1 MIDEALVSDKVI
13 DVFDAAGIK
22 KPDIS
27 ILSEEFLMEIKGME
41 HQNVALETLKKLL
54 NEEIK
59 TRSKTNL
66 IQSKSLMEMLENS
79 IKKYQN
85 KVLTAAEVIQEL
97 IELAKQIKNADKRG
111 DSLGLTDYEL
121 AFYDA
126 ISQNQSAKDVLGDK
140 ILREL
145 AIYLVETVKSNATID
160 WTIKESVKAKLKV
173 MVKRALRKFGYPP
186 DQQKLATDTV
196 LKQAELL
203 ADFWN

>member
-1 MIDEALVSDKVI
+1 MQ
-13 DVFDAAGIK
+13 
-22 KPDIS
+22 
-27 ILSEEFLMEIKGME
+27 
-41 HQNVALETLKKLL
+41 HQNIALETLKKLL
-54 NEEIK
+54 NDEIK

-66 IQSKSLMEMLENS
+66 VQSKSLMEMLENS

-97 IELAKQIKNADKRG
+97 IELAGQIRESDKRG
-111 DSLGLTDYEL
+111 ETLGLSDYEL

-126 ISQNQSAKDVLGDK
+126 VAKNGSAKEILGDEVLK
-140 ILREL
+140 KL
-145 AIYLVETVKSNATID
+145 AIYLVETVRNNATID

-186 DQQKLATDTV
+186 DQQKLATETV

>member
-1 MIDEALVSDKVI
+1 
-13 DVFDAAGIK
+13 
-22 KPDIS
+22 
-27 ILSEEFLMEIKGME
+27 
-41 HQNVALETLKKLL
+41 
-54 NEEIK
+54 
-59 TRSKTNL
+59 
-66 IQSKSLMEMLENS
+66 MEMLENS

-85 KVLTAAEVIQEL
+85 KVLSAAEVIQEL
-97 IELAKQIKNADKRG
+97 IELAKQIKDADKRG

-126 ISQNQSAKDVLGDK
+126 ISQNQSAKDVLGDA

-145 AIYLVETVKSNATID
+145 AVYLVETVKNNATID

-186 DQQKLATDTV
+186 DLQKLATATV